1 MRDPVVLTVNGR
13 ECRLDIDPE
22 RSLLEVLRDDLD
34 LVGCKY
40 GCGEG
45 QCGACTVLVDGRA
58 SRSCTMRAGAAGGR
72 SVRTIEGLAGGD
84 RLHPVQ
90 AAFLDAGA
98 MQCGYCTPGMIL
110 AAVAL
115 LEGAAQPPSEDE
127 IAATLQG
134 HLCRCGVYPRIVAA
148 VSAAAKTMAEGKR

>member
-1 MRDPVVLTVNGR
+1 MREPVVFTVNGT
-13 ECRLDIDPE
+13 ECRLDVDPE

-58 SRSCTMRAGAAGGR
+58 TRSCTMAAGAVAGR
-72 SVRTIEGLAGGD
+72 AVRTIEGLATGD

-90 AAFLDAGA
+90 EAFLRAGA

-110 AAVAL
+110 SAVAL

-127 IAATLQG
+127 ITAALQG
-134 HLCRCGVYPRIVAA
+134 NLCRCGVYPRIVAA
-148 VSAAAKTMAEGKR
+148 VSAVAKSMAEVGR